1 MLICGN
7 MSLQDSSNQ
16 VRVHCLKTV
25 EENAILDIDDLVM
38 DVCSDKDMVGMFVLI
53 DSFLILFFS
62 FSSLYFLFIL
72 QSKQKVAV
80 IISRSLICNR

>member
-1 MLICGN
+1 
-7 MSLQDSSNQ
+7 MSLQDSSDQ

-53 DSFLILFFS
+53 DSFLFYFIFFRLCVFFLHCSVNKRLLLFQE
-62 FSSLYFLFIL
+62 I
-72 QSKQKVAV
+72 
-80 IISRSLICNR
+80 